1 MMTLSKR
8 EKIVLGEVVRQ
19 FILNGVP
26 VSSSLISQKTG
37 LGMSP
42 ATIRNILADLEKK
55 EYIYQPHTSAGR
67 VPKTSAYR
75 LYVDNVMKKSRLS
88 ADEKDQIYVSIRK
101 SESEFEDVLK
111 EITRILAQLSQQLGI
126 IVSPKIEQ
134 GIFQRMEIIS
144 LSSEKLLLIMSI
156 ESGFIKTVTVEVS
169 SMISREKLQLVS
181 QILNERL
188 HGMNLAE
195 IRSKFHEIVKDIW
208 HEDSGLV
215 KIFAQKADRLFDFEE
230 DIELYFNGTDNI
242 FHQPGFSNMETV
254 LSVVGMLEDRSYV
267 VHLLDEE
274 TQTEPISI
282 KIGEEINEQR
292 MRECSMITARYRVGN
307 INGILGIIGSKR
319 IDYSKMAS
327 LVEFTARTINDV
339 HGKN

>member
-1 MMTLSKR
+1 MTLSRR

-19 FILNGVP
+19 FILNGLP
-26 VSSSLISQKTG
+26 VSSSLIAQKTG
-37 LGMSP
+37 LGMSS

-75 LYVDNVMKKSRLS
+75 LYVDSVMKKSRLS
-88 ADEKDQIYVSIRK
+88 ADERDQIYISIRK
-101 SESEFEDVLK
+101 SESEFEGVLK
-111 EITRILAQLSQQLGI
+111 EITRILAQLSRQLGV
-126 IVSPKIEQ
+126 IVSPRIEQ

-144 LSSEKLLLIMSI
+144 LTSEKLLLIMSI

-195 IRSKFHEIVKDIW
+195 IRGKFHEIVKDIW
-208 HEDSGLV
+208 NEDSGLV
-215 KIFAQKADRLFDFEE
+215 KIFAQKADHLFDFEE

-242 FHQPGFSNMETV
+242 FHQPGFSNVEAV
-254 LSVVGMLEDRSYV
+254 SSVVGMLEDRSYV

>member
-1 MMTLSKR
+1 MTLSRR

-26 VSSSLISQKTG
+26 VSSSLIAQKTG
-37 LGMSP
+37 LGMSS
-42 ATIRNILADLEKK
+42 ATIRNVLADLEKK

-75 LYVDNVMKKSRLS
+75 LYVDDVMKKSRLS
-88 ADEKDQIYVSIRK
+88 ADEKDKIYVSIRK

-126 IVSPKIEQ
+126 IVSPRIEQ

-169 SMISREKLQLVS
+169 SLISREKLQLVS

-208 HEDSGLV
+208 NEDSGLV

-242 FHQPGFSNMETV
+242 FHQPGFSNVETIS
-254 LSVVGMLEDRSYV
+254 SVVGMLEDRSYV

-282 KIGEEINEQR
+282 KIGEEIKEQR
-292 MRECSMITARYRVGN
+292 LRECSMITARYRVGN

>member
-1 MMTLSKR
+1 MTLSRR

-19 FILNGVP
+19 FILNGLP
-26 VSSSLISQKTG
+26 VSSSLIAQKAG

-88 ADEKDQIYVSIRK
+88 TDEKDKIYISIRK
-101 SESEFEDVLK
+101 SESEFEAILK
-111 EITRILAQLSQQLGI
+111 EITRILAQLSRQLGV
-126 IVSPKIEQ
+126 IVSPRIEQ

-195 IRSKFHEIVKDIW
+195 IRSKFREIVKDIW
-208 HEDSGLV
+208 NEDSGLV

-242 FHQPGFSNMETV
+242 FHQPGFSNVETIS
-254 LSVVGMLEDRSYV
+254 SVVGMLEERSYV

-282 KIGEEINEQR
+282 KIGEEIKEQR

-307 INGILGIIGSKR
+307 INGILGIIGSKQM
-319 IDYSKMAS
+319 DYSKMVS